1 MLTQQRIVIHSFSF
15 GAVSL
20 NFVAVLQCI
29 TDCLELQSIFFSHV
43 NYVERIMLCR
53 QENIV
58 QIARFVI
65 LGADRR
71 SRLRCERWQT
81 LAFDL
86 VSTHYVYFSNKTNWA

>member
-1 MLTQQRIVIHSFSF
+1 
-15 GAVSL
+15 
-20 NFVAVLQCI
+20 
-29 TDCLELQSIFFSHV
+29 
-43 NYVERIMLCR
+43 MLCR

-71 SRLRCERWQT
+71 SRLRCQRWQT

-86 VSTHYVYFSNKTNWA
+86 VSTHYVSLYFSNKIELGLNIGLKIVEV